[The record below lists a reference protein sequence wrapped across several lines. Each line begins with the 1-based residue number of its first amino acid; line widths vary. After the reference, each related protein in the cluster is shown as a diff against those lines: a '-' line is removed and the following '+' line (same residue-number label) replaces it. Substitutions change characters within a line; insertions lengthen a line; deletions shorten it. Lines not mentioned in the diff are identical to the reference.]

1 MSTTGERAKKMR
13 YLDATEFSPAIK
25 KKEVMPFAATWMD
38 PETITK

>member
-1 MSTTGERAKKMR
+1 MSITGERVKKMR
-13 YLDATEFSPAIK
+13 YIDATEFYPAIK